1 MDKFKLIA
9 DYLSDGVMEINASGI
24 ITYCNAKAAELD
36 GVVAEEVI
44 GKPLFSVYPTLNKDN
59 STLYRVL
66 ASGEPILNFSQTFSN
81 YNGKV
86 IVTINSTLPI
96 ICNKKVVGAL
106 EISSDVTT
114 VKLMSEKIIELQSR
128 INDRAIDNQKPSL
141 DSEYYHLD
149 DIITQDTAMLKLKEK
164 ALKAA
169 ANDSA
174 VLVCGETGTG
184 KELFVQSI
192 HASSQRADKPFI
204 AQNCAALPANLL
216 EGILF
221 GTVAGAFTGA
231 TNRIGL
237 LEAADGGTV
246 FLDELNAMP
255 LALQAKLLRF
265 LQDGKVRRLGEIKS
279 KKIDV
284 RVIAALNQ
292 TSDEALNAGLLR
304 RDLYYRLSIIVFEL
318 PPLRERR
325 NDILLLT
332 EHFIKKLNV
341 SMKRTVEGISDEV
354 AAFFLNYHWPGN
366 VRELEHV
373 IEGAISML
381 DDSTISVA
389 ELPTK
394 LLRAANKQREGTN
407 DNLNLSIEL
416 SKLENRLIERALYE
430 SDGNITIAAKWL
442 GIPRQTLQ
450 YKIKKQKKL

>member
-66 ASGEPILNFSQTFSN
+66 ASSEPILNFSQTFSN

>member
-1 MDKFKLIA
+1 MDRFKLIA
-9 DYLSDGVMEINASGI
+9 DHLSDGIMEIDTRGI
-24 ITYCNAKAAELD
+24 ITFCNKKAAELD
-36 GVVAEEVI
+36 DIVVEEVV

-59 STLYRVL
+59 STLYSVL
-66 ASGEPILNFSQTFSN
+66 ESGKPILNFSQTFSN

-86 IVTINSTLPI
+86 IVTINSTLPVY
-96 ICNKKVVGAL
+96 NDGQLVGAL

-114 VKLMSEKIIELQSR
+114 VKLMSEKIIELQQR
-128 INDRAIDNQKPSL
+128 INEKVADREKATLDN
-141 DSEYYHLD
+141 EYYHLT
-149 DIITQDTAMLKLKEK
+149 DIITRDNTMLKLKQK

-169 ANDSA
+169 ANDSS

-192 HASSQRADKPFI
+192 HVASKRKEKPFI

-221 GTVAGAFTGA
+221 GTVEGAFTGA
-231 TNRIGL
+231 TNRVGL

-284 RVIAALNQ
+284 RIIAALNQ
-292 TSDEALNAGLLR
+292 SIDEALNAGVLR
-304 RDLYYRLSIIVFEL
+304 RDLYYRLSTIVFEL

-325 NDILLLT
+325 DDILLLT
-332 EHFIKKLNV
+332 EHFISKINKA
-341 SMKRTVEGISDEV
+341 MKRSTEGIDEEV
-354 AAFFLNYHWPGN
+354 TQIFLAYHWPGN

-381 DDSTISVA
+381 DDNTITVA

-394 LLRAANKQREGTN
+394 LLRAANRRRDIASES
-407 DNLNLSIEL
+407 LNLSVEI
-416 SKLENRLIERALYE
+416 SKLERALIEKAMTATG
-430 SDGNITIAAKWL
+430 GNITAAAKSL
-442 GIPRQTLQ
+442 AVPRQTLQ
-450 YKIKKQKKL
+450 YKLSKMK